1 MGRVVSIRSL
11 VAIRKRLRKAKK
23 KVVFTNGCFDILHRG
38 HVEYLSNA
46 KSLGAVLIVGVNSD
60 TSVHRIKGNGR
71 PIVEEEDRAHVV
83 AGLASVDYVCLF
95 GEDTPYEIIR
105 TLVPDVLVKGA
116 DWPLDKVVGKD
127 VVETA
132 GGAVKTIK
140 FLANRS
146 TTRIIEKISK
156 LAAVQR

>member
-1 MGRVVSIRSL
+1 MGRVVSFKSL
-11 VAIRKRLRKAKK
+11 AAIRKRLKKARK

-46 KSLGAVLIVGVNSD
+46 KSLGDVLIVGVNND
-60 TSVHRIKGNGR
+60 ASVKRIKGDGR

-83 AGLASVDYVCLF
+83 AALASVDYVCLF

-105 TLVPDVLVKGA
+105 ALVPDVLVKGA
-116 DWPLDKVVGKD
+116 DWPLEKVVGKD
-127 VVETA
+127 VVEKA
-132 GGAVKTIK
+132 GGKVKTIK
-140 FLANRS
+140 FLSDRS

-156 LAAVQR
+156 SAAVRS